1 MKTSIFSQVKKAV
14 EWVKQRYAQTPD
26 RALEAA
32 YRAAISIKAIEN
44 QYFEGEKIQFES
56 TDLSRLEIDAI
67 EKELKTNLGII
78 RQRVAEYN
86 SSRSILN
93 LIIQTTTQPIPLQS
107 VDDENYRYSPE
118 AKYQFAQNLEKLKII
133 DAIVAKYRQSPP
145 KPRIVVPEARS
156 ETLLAQ
162 AEPHLSDR
170 SQSEEQLAEETIVT
184 GDPRNVKPVSKRP
197 SVSVLP
203 RSILRTIDRLKRE
216 LDPKAEN
223 EVVEE
228 FRYHKNKTVISLK
241 FILLLILIPL
251 LTHQI
256 SKNFLIDPIFDRY
269 FADRSVVFIN
279 QDFEEEAF
287 MDLTRFEE
295 RLKFEM
301 LIGQAPHL
309 SEEEMEETLEEK
321 AEEIAMEY
329 HIRSDNAIE
338 NVFADLIS
346 LGAFC
351 FVLVYSKREIA
362 VLKSFIDD
370 LVYGLSDSAKAFIII
385 LFTDIFVGYH
395 SPHGWEIVLEG
406 LAHHFG
412 LPESRDFNFLF
423 IATFPVILDTV
434 MKYWIFRYLNRI
446 SPSAVATYRN
456 MNE

>member
-1 MKTSIFSQVKKAV
+1 MKASIFSQVQKAV
-14 EWVKQRYAQTPD
+14 GWVKRRYAQTPD

-32 YRAAISIKAIEN
+32 YRSALTIQAIEN
-44 QYFEGEKIQFES
+44 QYFDSEKIQFRS
-56 TDLSRLEIDAI
+56 TSLSALEIEAI
-67 EKELKTNLGII
+67 QKDLKTNLAII
-78 RQRVAEYN
+78 RQRVAEFN

-93 LIIQTTTQPIPLQS
+93 LIIQTTTEPIPLQS
-107 VDDENYRYSPE
+107 VDESNHRYSPE

-133 DAIVAKYRQSPP
+133 DAVVAKYRPSPP
-145 KPRIVVPEARS
+145 ETVPIPAS
-156 ETLLAQ
+156 GT
-162 AEPHLSDR
+162 
-170 SQSEEQLAEETIVT
+170 QLAPAESNLDLNPSSTSSTPELSPAQI
-184 GDPRNVKPVSKRP
+184 DDSRNTKPVSKRP

-251 LTHQI
+251 LTHQL
-256 SKNFLIDPIFDRY
+256 SKNFVIAPIYNQF
-269 FADRSVVFIN
+269 FAEQSAVFLN
-279 QDFEEEAF
+279 HDFEEEAF
-287 MDLTRFEE
+287 VDLSRFEE

-301 LIGQAPHL
+301 LIGQMPKL
-309 SEEEMEETLEEK
+309 SDEEMEERVQEK
-321 AEEIAMEY
+321 AGEIAHEY
-329 HIRSDNAIE
+329 HLRSDNAIE
-338 NVFADLIS
+338 NVFADLTS

-351 FVLVYSKREIA
+351 LVIAFSKREIA

-370 LVYGLSDSAKAFIII
+370 VVYGLSDSAKAFIII

-395 SPHGWEIVLEG
+395 SPHGWEIILEG

-412 LPESRDFNFLF
+412 IPESRDFNFLF